1 MSEAL
6 GEVPVA
12 NPGVTAIIRCKRC
25 RTYMNPFMAWTDGG
39 RCVLG
44 GGGRGGSGG
53 DGEEFGGGDFPGGQ
67 QLRGG

>member
-12 NPGVTAIIRCKRC
+12 NPGAGAIIRCKRC

-39 RCVLG
+39 RWGLAG
-44 GGGRGGSGG
+44 WGRGGW
-53 DGEEFGGGDFPGGQ
+53 DLPVCC
-67 QLRGG
+67 RGMS